1 MAMKILY
8 ILPVAAVS
16 FMLLCCKGGDIR
28 EDKYP
33 DGSVRLSTPYVQGK
47 REGVEKEFYE
57 SGKLKATRH
66 YKAGVI
72 TDTVTEFFES
82 GKTKSVTPYKDGA
95 VEGFVVRYYDNGNV
109 ASKTLYAKGLIAAF
123 PEEYDSLGNPAAKG
137 TYEDPRDHK
146 KYDWVRIGGNVWTA
160 QNIDFAT
167 ESGSVCMQCNVW
179 GRLYDFKAVKSA
191 CPAGFHIPG
200 AAEWNALIAAAG
212 AAPSKALK
220 ATFGWDPIGNT
231 GEYGNGTDS
240 LGFDA
245 QAGGAHFAPAA
256 TPIPKRV
263 FRDAGQKAYFWASD
277 GRVMVFYNAKP
288 APRFEAFNAA
298 FGASLRCVLGPAE

>member
-1 MAMKILY
+1 MKILY

-82 GKTKSVTPYKDGA
+82 GKTESVTPYKDGA

-137 TYEDPRDHK
+137 TYEDQRDHK
-146 KYDWVRIGGNVWTA
+146 KYDWVRIGGKVWTA
-160 QNIDFAT
+160 QNIDFGWLDR
-167 ESGSVCMQCNVW
+167 EQIDVQPWILIHDV
-179 GRLYDFKAVKSA
+179 RL
-191 CPAGFHIPG
+191 
-200 AAEWNALIAAAG
+200 
-212 AAPSKALK
+212 LK
-220 ATFGWDPIGNT
+220 VREHADLHPIGDHRNPHGRRRIEIT
-231 GEYGNGTDS
+231 TNLAAMIFESCTDGFALDENRRRPIDANGIIDFLELTCFLYGKISNILRSHLT
-240 LGFDA
+240 
-245 QAGGAHFAPAA
+245 
-256 TPIPKRV
+256 RV
-263 FRDAGQKAYFWASD
+263 KD
-277 GRVMVFYNAKP
+277 VIT
-288 APRFEAFNAA
+288 EH
-298 FGASLRCVLGPAE
+298 L